1 MDLSHRVYGP
11 ALAHT
16 KRTLRAQLNNFA
28 DGQFVAEYDGKI
40 VGHCATF
47 VIAEKTAL
55 KPHTWDE
62 ISTAGIERVNSRYT
76 WKLYAHRMMTLARIY
91 GFWKYVTNL
100 EQAEKRRYLETLYAL
115 QFRPRAATIES

>member
-1 MDLSHRVYGP
+1 MNYVDKKVQAKSGGRRAAGEEKPKSRSRLIVRRAKRSDVDGLVDLSHRVYGP

-28 DGQFVAEYDGKI
+28 EGQFVAEYDGKI

-55 KPHTWDE
+55 KPHTLSL
-62 ISTAGIERVNSRYT
+62 IHI
-76 WKLYAHRMMTLARIY
+76 
-91 GFWKYVTNL
+91 
-100 EQAEKRRYLETLYAL
+100 
-115 QFRPRAATIES
+115 